1 MGILAAAGSTWA
13 VDPGV
18 AESRSSP
25 AAGVD
30 RSSEE
35 GIRLG
40 CSSLPGRLGE
50 GRALRRGRG
59 RDRRE
64 VVRPVTCLSVLGVLV
79 EVESG
84 DGTYGLV
91 VGHFGGL

>member
-1 MGILAAAGSTWA
+1 MGSTW
-13 VDPGV
+13 VVGPGA

-40 CSSLPGRLGE
+40 CSSLPGLPGRLGE
-50 GRALRRGRG
+50 DSRALRRGRA
-59 RDRRE
+59 RDKRE
-64 VVRPVTCLSVLGVLV
+64 VVRPVTRLLVLCGLV
-79 EVESG
+79 GMESAKI
-84 DGTYGLV
+84 TYGLI

>member
-64 VVRPVTCLSVLGVLV
+64 VVRRACCRTFWGVV
-79 EVESG
+79 R
-84 DGTYGLV
+84 
-91 VGHFGGL
+91 GG